1 MKRETYNALKL
12 KYEAEILRYKV
23 TVDNY
28 FENPTAIG
36 EHPDLIDEMDKYI
49 EKLATAQGNLDV
61 LTSVFGGHSI

>member
-1 MKRETYNALKL
+1 MRKEMYQALKA
-12 KYEAEILRYKV
+12 KYESEVLRYKV

-36 EHPDLIDEMDKYI
+36 EHPDLIEEMDKYI

-61 LTSVFGGHSI
+61 LKTVFMRYNK

>member
-1 MKRETYNALKL
+1 MYQALKA
-12 KYEAEILRYKV
+12 KYESEVLRYKV

-36 EHPDLIDEMDKYI
+36 EHPDLIEEMDKYV

-61 LTSVFGGHSI
+61 LESVFMRYNK

>member
-1 MKRETYNALKL
+1 MYQALKA
-12 KYEAEILRYKV
+12 KYESEVLRYKV

-36 EHPDLIDEMDKYI
+36 EHPDLIEEMDKYI

-61 LTSVFGGHSI
+61 LESIFMRYNR

>member
-1 MKRETYNALKL
+1 MYRALEA
-12 KYEAEILRYKV
+12 KYESEILRYKV

-49 EKLATAQGNLDV
+49 EKLATSQGNLDT
-61 LTSVFGGHSI
+61 LRTVFLRYNN

>member
-1 MKRETYNALKL
+1 MYQALKA
-12 KYEAEILRYKV
+12 KYESEVLRYKV

-36 EHPDLIDEMDKYI
+36 EHPDLIEEMDKYV

-61 LTSVFGGHSI
+61 LENVFMRYNK

>member
-1 MKRETYNALKL
+1 MYQALRA
-12 KYEAEILRYKV
+12 KYESEVLRYKV

-36 EHPDLIDEMDKYI
+36 EHPDLIEEMDKYI

-61 LTSVFGGHSI
+61 LESVFMRYNK

>member
-1 MKRETYNALKL
+1 MRKEMYRALEA
-12 KYEAEILRYKV
+12 KYESEILRYKV

-49 EKLATAQGNLDV
+49 EKLATSQGNLDT
-61 LTSVFGGHSI
+61 LRTVFLRYNK

>member
-1 MKRETYNALKL
+1 MRKEMYRALEA
-12 KYEAEILRYKV
+12 KYESEILRYKV

-49 EKLATAQGNLDV
+49 EKLATSQGNLDT
-61 LTSVFGGHSI
+61 LRTVFLRYNN

>member
-1 MKRETYNALKL
+1 MRKEMYQALRA
-12 KYEAEILRYKV
+12 KYESEVLRYKV

-36 EHPDLIDEMDKYI
+36 EHPDLIEEMDKYI

-61 LTSVFGGHSI
+61 LESVFMRYNK

>member
-1 MKRETYNALKL
+1 MRKEMYQALKA
-12 KYEAEILRYKV
+12 KYESEVLRYKV

-36 EHPDLIDEMDKYI
+36 EHPDLIEEMDKYV

-61 LTSVFGGHSI
+61 LESVFMRYNK